1 MNAIVL
7 DDEKESL
14 LLFTSHVIDMKGIS
28 ITVFS
33 KKWEDAL
40 TFMNAHPV
48 DIAFLDIVMPE
59 INGIDL
65 AERMIVLNPRIRIVF
80 ITGFSQD
87 VEKIKERIGSN
98 FFAFCY
104 KPYDEETIKGII
116 VRAMNDSKAKIVFKT
131 FPHFDLYV
139 NDVLVDFK
147 RAKAKE
153 LLALLVDHRGGE
165 VTMEEAI
172 TKLWID
178 KNVVLAKRLY
188 RDAVCRLR
196 MKLKQYGIEN
206 IVNFN
211 RARMSLNV
219 KDIECDSWN
228 HLDCKETLFCG
239 EYMRPYEWA
248 VEKEN
253 FFLNCQIK
261 NS

>member
-14 LLFTSHVIDMKGIS
+14 LLFTSHVIDIKGIS
-28 ITVFS
+28 INVFS
-33 KKWEDAL
+33 RKWEDAL
-40 TFMNAHPV
+40 EFLKNNPV

-65 AERMIVLNPRIRIVF
+65 AERMIALRPDIKIVF

-87 VEKIKERIGSN
+87 IEMIKERIKKN

-116 VRAMNDSKAKIVFKT
+116 VRAMKEEKTKVVFKA
-131 FPHFDLYV
+131 FPRFDMYV

-153 LLALLVDHRGGE
+153 LLALLVDHQGGE
-165 VTMEEAI
+165 VTMDEAI

-178 KNVVLAKRLY
+178 KDVALAKRLY

-211 RARMSLNV
+211 RARLSLNI

-228 HLDCKETLFCG
+228 YLDKKENLFYG

-248 VEKEN
+248 TEKEN
-253 FFLNCQIK
+253 CFSNGEIK
-261 NS
+261 KS

>member
-7 DDEKESL
+7 DDEKESI
-14 LLFTSHVIDMKGIS
+14 LLFTSHVIDIQGIS
-28 ITVFS
+28 ISVFS

-40 TFMNAHPV
+40 EFVKNNPV

-59 INGIDL
+59 VNGVDL
-65 AERMIVLNPRIRIVF
+65 AEKMIALRPKIKIVF

-87 VEKIKERIGSN
+87 VEKIKERIGGN

-116 VRAMNDSKAKIVFKT
+116 VRAMNDSKKKVVFKA
-131 FPHFDLYV
+131 FPHFDMYV

-153 LLALLVDHRGGE
+153 LLALLVDRRGGE
-165 VTMEEAI
+165 VTMDEAI

-178 KNVVLAKRLY
+178 KDVDLSKRLY

-206 IVNFN
+206 IINFN

-219 KDIECDSWN
+219 DDVECDSWN
-228 HLDCKETLFCG
+228 YLDKKDSSFYG

-248 VEKEN
+248 TEKEN
-253 FFLNCQIK
+253 YFSNHGMK
-261 NS
+261 KS

>member
-14 LLFTSHVIDMKGIS
+14 LLFTSHVIDIKGIS
-28 ITVFS
+28 INVFS
-33 KKWEDAL
+33 RKWEDAL
-40 TFMNAHPV
+40 EFLKNNPV

-65 AERMIVLNPRIRIVF
+65 AERMIASRPEIKIVF

-87 VEKIKERIGSN
+87 IEKIKERIKKN

-116 VRAMNDSKAKIVFKT
+116 VRAMKEEKTKVVFKA
-131 FPHFDLYV
+131 FPRFDMYV

-153 LLALLVDHRGGE
+153 LLALLVDHQGGE
-165 VTMEEAI
+165 VTMDEAI

-178 KNVVLAKRLY
+178 KDVALAKRLY

-211 RARMSLNV
+211 RARMSLNI

-228 HLDCKETLFCG
+228 YLDKKENLFYG

-248 VEKEN
+248 AEKEN
-253 FFLNCQIK
+253 FFSNVEIK
-261 NS
+261 KS

>member
-7 DDEKESL
+7 DDEKESI
-14 LLFTSHVIDMKGIS
+14 LLFTSHVIDIQGIS
-28 ITVFS
+28 INVFS

-40 TFMNAHPV
+40 EFVKINPV

-59 INGIDL
+59 VNGVDL
-65 AERMIVLNPRIRIVF
+65 AERMIALRPKIKIVF

-87 VEKIKERIGSN
+87 VEKIKVRIGEN
-98 FFAFCY
+98 LFAFCY

-116 VRAMNDSKAKIVFKT
+116 VHAMNDSKKKVVFKA
-131 FPHFDLYV
+131 FPHFDMYV

-153 LLALLVDHRGGE
+153 LLALLVDRRGGE
-165 VTMEEAI
+165 VTMDEAV

-178 KNVVLAKRLY
+178 KDVDLSKRLY

-206 IVNFN
+206 IINFN

-219 KDIECDSWN
+219 DDVECDSWN
-228 HLDCKETLFCG
+228 YLDKKDSSFYG

-248 VEKEN
+248 TEKEN
-253 FFLNCQIK
+253 YFLNHGMK
-261 NS
+261 KS